1 MRLNQLQYLVA
12 LKKHGT
18 FSKAAQALYVSQPSI
33 SVGIKELEEELGY
46 PILNRSNKGFQF
58 TAEGAQVLEKAQRI
72 LDEVEDIRRIQR
84 EEEDLTGAVH
94 IGSTPHFCNSI
105 LLDVMLKIESRY
117 PKCSLLIEECDSES
131 VIRRIEAGNLQ
142 MGLIQL
148 CDVDESL
155 LIRKV
160 SGQSLRFEELFREE
174 MCIVVGEHHPLV
186 NRASVPME
194 ELLRYPYA
202 TYKDA
207 MNQQVA
213 QMMKKYHCHARISH
227 VSEIVSLRRFIM
239 RTESY
244 TVIPRRAVLYGNIV
258 YQDKLI
264 PLNVPGV
271 NWKSAVGW
279 VHGGERLDHLEQSV
293 LEELVL
299 RCKEYQE

>member
-58 TAEGAQVLEKAQRI
+58 TAEGEQVLEKAQRI

-84 EEEDLTGAVH
+84 EEEALAGAVR

-131 VIRRIEAGNLQ
+131 VLRRIESGELQ

-148 CDVDESL
+148 CDVDEAL
-155 LIRKV
+155 LIRRV

-174 MCIVVGEHHPLV
+174 MCVVVGENHPLV
-186 NRASVPME
+186 ARETVPME
-194 ELLRYPYA
+194 ELLSYPYA

-213 QMMKKYHCHARISH
+213 QMMKKYHCHGRISH

-264 PLNVPGV
+264 PLNVSGA

-279 VHGGERLDHLEQSV
+279 VHGGERLDRLEQNV